1 MGYFKERSH
10 RKQKA
15 NRNLIIYLLLFVL
28 VVAIYAY
35 LSYLS
40 SSN

>member
-15 NRNLIIYLLLFVL
+15 NRNLIIYLVI
-28 VVAIYAY
+28 AIYAY